1 MALELNTLLVRG
13 FIKIGPRVLRFLF
26 VLSDLSPFLSLLLFF
41 FFSIFF
47 YFTRVIDGKNQAH
60 HFWKLNPFKSMLECK
75 IEAFH

>member
-41 FFSIFF
+41 FFSAYFF
-47 YFTRVIDGKNQAH
+47 TLPGLLMGRT
-60 HFWKLNPFKSMLECK
+60 KLIISGN
-75 IEAFH
+75 